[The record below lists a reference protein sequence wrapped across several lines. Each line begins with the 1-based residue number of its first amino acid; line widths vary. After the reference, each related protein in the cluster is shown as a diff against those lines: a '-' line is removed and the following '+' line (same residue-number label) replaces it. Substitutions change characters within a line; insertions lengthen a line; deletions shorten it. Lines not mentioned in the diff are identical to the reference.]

1 MDEHTMPF
9 TAGPKTVGAGSGLS
23 GGLGEVFKIEYRLTL
38 DFQATSLDGL
48 RARLPKGAQIL
59 AINDREFVSF
69 CESCGKPICEG
80 DGWHQAE
87 DVYLCR
93 SCGDE

>member
-1 MDEHTMPF
+1 MTEVSGNPGELPD
-9 TAGPKTVGAGSGLS
+9 AVGSELS

-38 DFQATSLDGL
+38 DFQATSLDGI
-48 RARLPKGAQIL
+48 RASLPKGAQIL

-69 CESCGKPICEG
+69 CEACGKPICEG

-93 SCGDE
+93 LCGDE